1 MYTGSRLT
9 ILMAE
14 DNLIP
19 AVEIAEIVRELGCR
33 VVGPVARLA
42 DLMDLIETTDFDAA
56 LLDVELKGGE
66 KVYPAADLLRERG
79 IPFAFF
85 TAYDREVLGPK
96 YSSNL
101 LIEKPFARA
110 ELEKC
115 VLDWIDAKEASL
127 ALHGGEIKR
136 GA

>member
-14 DNLIP
+14 DNLFP
-19 AVEIAEIVRELGCR
+19 AIEIEDIVRELGCR
-33 VVGPVARLA
+33 VIGPVAKLPE
-42 DLMDLIETTDFDAA
+42 LMELIETTDFDVA

-66 KVYPAADLLRERG
+66 KVYPAADLLRKRG

-96 YSSNL
+96 YARDRV
-101 LIEKPFARA
+101 IEKPFSRS
-110 ELEKC
+110 ELEQC
-115 VLDWIDAKEASL
+115 VLAWIEAKEASL
-127 ALHGGEIKR
+127 TLAKDEVKR